1 MNATTLESYFIEDYK
16 HQKDENAELKA
27 RLAAFEANAANH
39 EYGISDLQHKTEAV
53 KGGVISS
60 YYVRNRLRD
69 GDVKKET
76 VESWLLLDDD
86 ALFEEVKNKSVD
98 YNTVLKWEEH
108 EFQYT
113 LFVKESRVEW
123 VAVCDGN
130 RGSNLQTINEGQF
143 DENEWFAIDRKDEFK
158 AWLLGELRYNLKAG
172 LDDYEK
178 ELEKKEKEKM
188 EGGDAE

>member
-1 MNATTLESYFIEDYK
+1 MDATTLEQYFIEDYQRLK
-16 HQKDENAELKA
+16 VENDKFKT
-27 RLAAFEANAANH
+27 RLAAFEANAGNH
-39 EYGISDLQHKTEAV
+39 EYGITDLHHKTEAV

-130 RGSNLQTINEGQF
+130 RDSDLETINEGQF

-172 LDDYEK
+172 LGDYEK